1 MNLHDTI
8 IDLSSL
14 EEEKPS
20 SWNGNC
26 SGKSRAWGKTAIS
39 GSVLGKTWR
48 PFTVFMPSDGCLNFT
63 TENNEVLVAGFVQK
77 GHAVGYV
84 PGICFKVAKEV
95 KKSL

>member
-1 MNLHDTI
+1 
-8 IDLSSL
+8 
-14 EEEKPS
+14 
-20 SWNGNC
+20 
-26 SGKSRAWGKTAIS
+26 
-39 GSVLGKTWR
+39 
-48 PFTVFMPSDGCLNFT
+48 MPSDGCLNFT